1 MKRLI
6 VLDTN
11 LLLAAVQFRFDLSA
25 ELERIR
31 TFDYTLATLD
41 QCVHELE
48 KLAQS
53 KGKTKQE
60 AQLAI
65 ALLHHLSITPL
76 EGRGKYAD
84 DSLLLFAN
92 AIIATVDAQLIKK
105 LIKLKRPYITV
116 RQKKYLTLEGDH
128 NL

>member
-60 AQLAI
+60 A
-65 ALLHHLSITPL
+65 
-76 EGRGKYAD
+76 
-84 DSLLLFAN
+84 
-92 AIIATVDAQLIKK
+92 
-105 LIKLKRPYITV
+105 
-116 RQKKYLTLEGDH
+116 
-128 NL
+128 